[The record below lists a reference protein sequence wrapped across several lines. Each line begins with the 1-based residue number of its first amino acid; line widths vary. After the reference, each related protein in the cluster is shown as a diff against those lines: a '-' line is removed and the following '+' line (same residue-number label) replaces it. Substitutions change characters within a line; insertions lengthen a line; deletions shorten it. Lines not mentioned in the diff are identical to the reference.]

1 MGKDA
6 RQEMTQACAQWRGDI
21 GAYIVGALDSKA
33 GADVRRHLR
42 ACANCR
48 SEYEDLLP
56 VRDWL
61 TQVRGSNGSPVRRKL
76 SGPVLRA
83 VGPVRAKKSRR
94 WLAAIP
100 VAAAA
105 ASAVAASV
113 LSILG
118 SNGGVPVRPVFSASD
133 QVTGVHARAR
143 LQATPAGTRILLSV
157 KGLPADERCRLLAI
171 SRRDTDVAASWSA
184 LYDGT
189 AKIIGTSAIARHRL
203 TALRI
208 ESAGHKLL
216 LVIRL
221 TAERRG

>member
-1 MGKDA
+1 MS
-6 RQEMTQACAQWRGDI
+6 QACAQWRGDI
-21 GAYIVGALDSKA
+21 GAYIVGALDSSA

-76 SGPVLRA
+76 GGPVLRA
-83 VGPVRAKKSRR
+83 VAPVRASKSRR

-100 VAAAA
+100 IAGA
-105 ASAVAASV
+105 AVAAVVVGV

-118 SNGGVPVRPVFSASD
+118 SNPAVPAPAVFRAAD
-133 QVTGVHARAR
+133 HATGVHAQAR
-143 LQATPAGTRILLSV
+143 LQMTPAGTRISLSV
-157 KGLPADERCRLLAI
+157 KGLPAGERCRLLAI
-171 SRRDTDVAASWSA
+171 SGGGNDVAASWSA
-184 LYDGT
+184 RYDGS
-189 AKIIGTSAIARHRL
+189 AQVIGTSAIPWRRL
-203 TALRI
+203 TALQI

-216 LVIRL
+216 LIIRL
-221 TAERRG
+221 ATDHQG

>member
-1 MGKDA
+1 
-6 RQEMTQACAQWRGDI
+6 MTQACTQWRGDI
-21 GAYIVGALDSKA
+21 GAYIVGALDSRA

-42 ACANCR
+42 GCANCR
-48 SEYEDLLP
+48 SEYEELLP

-61 TQVRGSNGSPVRRKL
+61 TQVRGSNGSPARRKL
-76 SGPVLRA
+76 GGPVLRA
-83 VGPVRAKKSRR
+83 VGPARARKSRR

-105 ASAVAASV
+105 ASAVAACV

-118 SNGGVPVRPVFSASD
+118 SNPGVPLRPVFTASD
-133 QVTGVHARAR
+133 RATGVHGRAR
-143 LQATPAGTRILLSV
+143 LQTTPAGTRILLSV
-157 KGLPADERCRLLAI
+157 EGLPADERCRLLAV

-189 AKIIGTSAIARHRL
+189 AKIIGTSAIARHKL

-216 LVIRL
+216 LIIRL
-221 TAERRG
+221 TTERPG